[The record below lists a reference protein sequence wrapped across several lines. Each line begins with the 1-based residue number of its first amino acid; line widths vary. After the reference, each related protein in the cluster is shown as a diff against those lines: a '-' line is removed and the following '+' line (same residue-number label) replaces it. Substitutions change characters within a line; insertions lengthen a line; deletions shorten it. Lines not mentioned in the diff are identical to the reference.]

1 MLAEALG
8 DMKVLHGLESDQ
20 VASCEFELLE
30 AMIADGAVQAA
41 RERVSQLESIM
52 LARSEV
58 DDQRLTNLF
67 ATHLSVLEPE
77 YEQAAALFQIL
88 LDRCA
93 GDDACTARSIQIFL
107 ENAPPDIM
115 SLLHIELRARLEE
128 SIESQGG
135 SDPDMVRVAME
146 MMLFETELESRA
158 DALDATILGEQ
169 LGMRAIRMLARLDG
183 ASNSELQS
191 TIERVEAR
199 LSSLL
204 GDEHDLTLATR
215 AEALV
220 GTPDE
225 VEAIRALQ
233 RAAIVSPIEE
243 RRRIL
248 GLDAK
253 APHAGVDHDVHGE
266 ALFGLRRGA
275 AQRVGHFG
283 GAQDRL
289 EPVGDDLLG
298 MLGQRRRQDH
308 ECRVNPGLGQSGG
321 LGGMGDAERVVA
333 ESGQMAG
340 DDLRS
345 VAVGI
350 GFDRRP

>member
-1 MLAEALG
+1 
-8 DMKVLHGLESDQ
+8 
-20 VASCEFELLE
+20 
-30 AMIADGAVQAA
+30 
-41 RERVSQLESIM
+41 
-52 LARSEV
+52 
-58 DDQRLTNLF
+58 
-67 ATHLSVLEPE
+67 
-77 YEQAAALFQIL
+77 
-88 LDRCA
+88 
-93 GDDACTARSIQIFL
+93 
-107 ENAPPDIM
+107 M

-243 RRRIL
+243 RRRFYLQRANAIE
-248 GLDAK
+248 DRARNAT
-253 APHAGVDHDVHGE
+253 APAGT
-266 ALFGLRRGA
+266 
-275 AQRVGHFG
+275 
-283 GAQDRL
+283 
-289 EPVGDDLLG
+289 
-298 MLGQRRRQDH
+298 
-308 ECRVNPGLGQSGG
+308 
-321 LGGMGDAERVVA
+321 
-333 ESGQMAG
+333 
-340 DDLRS
+340 
-345 VAVGI
+345 
-350 GFDRRP
+350 